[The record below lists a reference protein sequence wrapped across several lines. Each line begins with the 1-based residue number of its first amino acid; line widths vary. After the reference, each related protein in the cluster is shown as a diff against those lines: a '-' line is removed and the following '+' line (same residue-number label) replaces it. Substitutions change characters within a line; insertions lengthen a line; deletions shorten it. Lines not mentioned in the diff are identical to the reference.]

1 MKKDLRIQSDKRDA
15 ALGSDAASYGCSAIS
30 DASPIFA
37 LLSILTALGCLDNT
51 PTPEPGSTIPLATGV
66 SVQVAMRPS
75 LAERYCAWYGALGPD
90 DVLYFGEAAFWS
102 AKAEAGGGPTAHPR
116 RPRPQLV
123 RRFGLAPEPSPPPL
137 SRGRPPSPSGPP

>member
-102 AKAEAGGGPTAHPR
+102 AKAEAGGGPPPPLP
-116 RPRPQLV
+116 RPRPPPL
-123 RRFGLAPEPSPPPL
+123 RRLAPPP
-137 SRGRPPSPSGPP
+137 R